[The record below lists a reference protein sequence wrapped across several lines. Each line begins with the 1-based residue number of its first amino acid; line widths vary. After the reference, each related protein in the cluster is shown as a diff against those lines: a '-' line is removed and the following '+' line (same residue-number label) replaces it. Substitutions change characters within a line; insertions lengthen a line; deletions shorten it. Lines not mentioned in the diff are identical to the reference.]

1 MICNNCGSKSKAS
14 ALFCVGCGTS
24 LALKSQQKFQGG
36 VADPLLM
43 PASAMPRKSLTTGQI
58 IAISAAGFVALAGLV
73 VGSIFLL
80 SSLSG
85 GDSQVSQQDSPE
97 QFVPDG
103 DYGSN
108 AYLDALWDNC
118 ADGNFEACDTLFMDS
133 PSASEYEDFGDT
145 CGNRNEPAGY
155 CVDIYDSSSG
165 SSSAA
170 YGSYGS
176 DSYLDALWDNCAD
189 GNFEACDTLFL
200 DSPSSSEY
208 EEFGDSCGNRNE
220 PAGYC
225 VDIYSS
231 SGGSSSSGNYGSDSY
246 LDSLWDSCSNGD
258 FGACDDLFFESPSG
272 SEYEEFGDTC
282 GYRNEPSGYC
292 VDLYN

>member
-1 MICNNCGSKSKAS
+1 LICKNCGSKSNANS
-14 ALFCVGCGTS
+14 LFCVGCGAS
-24 LALKSQQKFQGG
+24 LALNAKQKLKGELG
-36 VADPLLM
+36 DPLLI

-58 IAISAAGFVALAGLV
+58 IGILAAGYVLIAGLS
-73 VGSIFLL
+73 VGSLLFL
-80 SSLSG
+80 SGLSG
-85 GDSQVSQQDSPE
+85 GDGLVPQQDSPSE
-97 QFVPDG
+97 FTPEG
-103 DYGSN
+103 SYGSN
-108 AYLDALWDNC
+108 AYLDSLWDSC
-118 ADGNFEACDTLFMDS
+118 SDGDFEACDTLFMDS
-133 PSASEYEDFGDT
+133 PVGSEYQDFGDT

-189 GNFEACDTLFL
+189 GNFEACDTLFI
-200 DSPSSSEY
+200 DSPSGSEY
-208 EEFGDSCGNRNE
+208 QDFGDSCGNRNE

-231 SGGSSSSGNYGSDSY
+231 SGGSSSYGNYGSDSY

-258 FGACDDLFFESPSG
+258 FSACDDLFLESPSG
-272 SEYEEFGDTC
+272 SEYKEFGDTC
-282 GYRNEPSGYC
+282 GYRNEPSAYC

>member
-24 LALKSQQKFQGG
+24 LALKSQQKFKGG

-43 PASAMPRKSLTTGQI
+43 PASAMPRKSLTAGQI
-58 IAISAAGFVALAGLV
+58 IAISAAGFFALAGLV

-85 GDSQVSQQDSPE
+85 VDSQVSEQDSPR

-118 ADGNFEACDTLFMDS
+118 ADGNFEACDTLF
-133 PSASEYEDFGDT
+133 
-145 CGNRNEPAGY
+145 
-155 CVDIYDSSSG
+155 
-165 SSSAA
+165 
-170 YGSYGS
+170 
-176 DSYLDALWDNCAD
+176 
-189 GNFEACDTLFL
+189 L
-200 DSPSSSEY
+200 DSPASSEY

-246 LDSLWDSCSNGD
+246 LDSLWVSCSNGD